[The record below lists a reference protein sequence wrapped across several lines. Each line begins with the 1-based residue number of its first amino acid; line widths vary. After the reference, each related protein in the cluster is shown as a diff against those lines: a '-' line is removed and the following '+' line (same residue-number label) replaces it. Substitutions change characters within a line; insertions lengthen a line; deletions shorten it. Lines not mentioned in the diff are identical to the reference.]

1 MTFSLLMLTEMQLRE
16 IAESRVPVEL
26 AQRLEADALPPRFV
40 ASRALSLQKEGHP
53 SPWCRVYLIVRESD
67 QRIVGGCGFKSPLK
81 DGRVDIGYGVSQ
93 AARRRGAA
101 TAAVRLLA
109 KAAFDAGA
117 QEVLAEVS
125 PTNEASLCVVQKAG
139 FVQAGSRVDE
149 ANEYVL
155 QWVARSDG

>member
-1 MTFSLLMLTEMQLRE
+1 MQLRE
-16 IAESRVPVEL
+16 IAASRVPIDL
-26 AQRLEADALPPRFV
+26 AQRLEAGALPPRFV
-40 ASRALSLQKEGHP
+40 ASRALSLQQAGHP
-53 SPWCRVYLIVRESD
+53 SLWCRVYLIVREND
-67 QRIVGGCGFKSPLK
+67 LRIVGGCGFKSPLK

-93 AARRRGAA
+93 AARCRGAA

-125 PTNEASLCVVQKAG
+125 PANEASLRVVNKAG

-149 ANEYVL
+149 GNEFVL
-155 QWVARSDG
+155 QWVARSDA